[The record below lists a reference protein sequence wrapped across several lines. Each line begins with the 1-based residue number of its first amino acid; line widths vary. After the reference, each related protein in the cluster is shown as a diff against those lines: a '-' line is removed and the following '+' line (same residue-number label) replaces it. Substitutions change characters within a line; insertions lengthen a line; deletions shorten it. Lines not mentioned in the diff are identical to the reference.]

1 VTTEQSD
8 VAAGSS
14 SVPPF
19 IVFSDD
25 WGEHPSSCQHMF
37 RHIAKEHS
45 VIWVNTIGMRLP
57 NFTWADLKKA
67 FQKVSRMVDGGAPR
81 VRTSANEGQVH
92 VCQPFMLPFNSAP
105 WVRSINRFSVRRTVR
120 RQLTDLNL
128 GRPIVVSS
136 VPNACDY
143 VHDFAASAIVYYS
156 VDDFSQWP
164 GLQNELIR
172 HMEEKMLE
180 AADLVF
186 ATSQKLY
193 QRASAKNRPTFLLTH
208 GVDVALFSREAD
220 IEHSCLGGI
229 VQPRVGYFGLLDQR
243 TDLDLIRSVATKL
256 PDISFILTGPV
267 ALDVSQLRELGNV
280 HLTGPIPY
288 SELPAL
294 VKGLD
299 VLFIAY
305 HVNDFTDSI
314 SPLKLNEYLLTG
326 KPIISTPLRGVDLR
340 HERITVARTAGEWIE
355 ALRAAIRQPPERPGA
370 VRASA
375 VKGED
380 WSDKAAVF
388 LSKINTSR
396 SM

>member
-1 VTTEQSD
+1 MTTEQND

-14 SVPPF
+14 GVPPF

-37 RHIAKEHS
+37 RHIAKEHP

-67 FQKVSRMVDGGAPR
+67 FRKVSRMIGGGASPDR
-81 VRTSANEGQVH
+81 ISAKEGQVH
-92 VCQPFMLPFNSAP
+92 VCQPFMLPFTSVP
-105 WVRSINRFSVRRTVR
+105 CVRSVNRFSVRRTVR
-120 RQLTDLNL
+120 RRLTGLNL
-128 GRPIVVSS
+128 CRPIVVSS
-136 VPNACDY
+136 VPNACDF

-164 GLQNELIR
+164 GLQNQLI
-172 HMEEKMLE
+172 HEMEEKMLA

-229 VQPRVGYFGLLDQR
+229 VQPRAGYFGLLDQR
-243 TDLDLIRSVATKL
+243 TDLDLIRSVVAKL
-256 PDISFILTGPV
+256 PDISFIFTGPV
-267 ALDVSQLRELGNV
+267 AVDVSQLLEFRNI

-294 VKGLD
+294 VNGLD

-326 KPIISTPLRGVDLR
+326 KPIVSTPLRGVDLR
-340 HERITVARTAGEWIE
+340 HEGVTVARTAGEWIE
-355 ALRAAIRQPPERPGA
+355 ALRAAIRQPPGRPGA
-370 VRASA
+370 VTGSA

-388 LSKINTSR
+388 LSKINTSL